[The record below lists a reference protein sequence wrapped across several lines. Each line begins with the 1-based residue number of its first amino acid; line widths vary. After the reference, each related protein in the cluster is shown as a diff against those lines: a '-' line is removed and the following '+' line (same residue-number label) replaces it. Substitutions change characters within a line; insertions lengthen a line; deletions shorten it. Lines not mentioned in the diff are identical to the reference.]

1 MGSVTS
7 AGAIGDCCLK
17 IIFLGR
23 RSYEDVS
30 KIQAQAVMSRSADQS
45 SDTVYL
51 VEHDPVVTLGRAND
65 AQLTCSQRSR
75 LLNRGIQI
83 VSSSRGGKA
92 TYHGP
97 GQLVIYPI
105 LSLRERNN
113 DAHGY
118 LRSLELLVSQWL
130 QSWGV
135 TAIPRPGLTGVW
147 ASGGKIASIGVRVFS
162 GVTSH
167 GVAVNLNTDL
177 TVFELFEPCGLDG
190 SQVTSVNHETGFA
203 PSLSE
208 ATDSIAPYLNLHLN
222 IQQSIKPQERVVVR
236 G

>member
-1 MGSVTS
+1 M
-7 AGAIGDCCLK
+7 K

-23 RSYEDVS
+23 MSYGAVS
-30 KIQAQAVMSRSADQS
+30 KIQAQAVQSRSADQS

-75 LLNRGIQI
+75 LLDRGIQI

-118 LRSLELLVSQWL
+118 LRSLELLIIQWL
-130 QSWGV
+130 ESCGV
-135 TAIPRPGLTGVW
+135 IARPRPGLTGVW
-147 ASGGKIASIGVRVFS
+147 ASGGKIASIGVRVYS
-162 GVTSH
+162 GVTSY
-167 GVAVNLNTDL
+167 GIAVNLNTDL

-190 SQVTSVNHETGFA
+190 SQITSVDHETGFA

-208 ATDSIAPYLNLHLN
+208 AADSIAPYLHLHLN
-222 IQQSIKPQERVVVR
+222 IHQSIELKERVVIR

>member
-130 QSWGV
+130 QSCGV

-190 SQVTSVNHETGFA
+190 FQITSVNHETGFA

-222 IQQSIKPQERVVVR
+222 IEQSMKTQERVVVR

>member
-1 MGSVTS
+1 MET
-7 AGAIGDCCLK
+7 IL
-17 IIFLGR
+17 LGR
-23 RSYEDVS
+23 MSYRAAS
-30 KIQAQAVMSRSADQS
+30 KIQDQAVMSRSAGQI

-65 AQLTCSQRSR
+65 AQLTCSQRSG
-75 LLNRGIQI
+75 LLDRGIQI
-83 VSSSRGGKA
+83 VGSSRGGKA

-118 LRSLELLVSQWL
+118 LRSLERLIIQWL
-130 QSWGV
+130 ESCGV
-135 TAIPRPGLTGVW
+135 TARSRPGLTGVW
-147 ASGGKIASIGVRVFS
+147 ASGGKIASIGVRVYS

-167 GVAVNLNTDL
+167 GIAVNLNTDL

-190 SQVTSVNHETGFA
+190 SQITSVDHETGFA

-208 ATDSIAPYLNLHLN
+208 AADSIAPYLNLHLN
-222 IQQSIKPQERVVVR
+222 IHQSIESQERVVIR